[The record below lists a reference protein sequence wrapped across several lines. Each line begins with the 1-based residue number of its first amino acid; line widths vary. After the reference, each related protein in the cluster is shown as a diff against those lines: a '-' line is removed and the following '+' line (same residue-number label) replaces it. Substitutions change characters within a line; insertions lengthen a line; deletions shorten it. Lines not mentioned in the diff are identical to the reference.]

1 MRGLGGLAVGLLS
14 AFLSTAFAVHIPPEV
29 EQLPT
34 ITVHPPKA
42 LVALPF
48 DESIAL
54 TCEAKGNPKPVFHW
68 TKNGQDFNPHK
79 DPKLIKYENNGSF
92 LIPNNKDLAKYQG
105 KYRCYASNKLGTAV
119 SEETD
124 FTVYTPPKFPK
135 ERIEPV
141 VVKEGDSVILECN
154 PPKGTPPVQL
164 YWMTMGL
171 QHIEQDERVSMG
183 LNGNL
188 YFSNTLVK
196 DSRSDYCCFASF
208 STIRTIVQKTAM
220 AITVM
225 PLNSSSKSEVSGL
238 ERKPNLLVPPG
249 DQSQINLVKGE
260 ELELECISEGF
271 PTPKIEWTKL
281 GEKLPKRSNIKNY
294 GKLLTI
300 SKVTEEDSGKYM
312 CKAKNSVGETV
323 HYFHVEVEEPPRW
336 IEEPVRS
343 QVVTIGSDVHIKC
356 HAAGKPQPTVTW
368 LRNGKPLHE
377 FSSLHSKVQDDTL
390 ILLRALPNDTA
401 VYQCEASNTHGTLLA
416 TANVMVMNHPPLILT
431 RDYLEYATVRG
442 KGVTMDCRVFSSPP
456 ATVHW
461 RREDPE
467 GSVEEERFSLHKN
480 GSLQTHTA
488 EVEDMGKYMCYATNS
503 EGTASISA
511 ELYVKEPTR
520 IVVPPQDMEVRRG
533 STAELECQV
542 DFDQSLREDLEIL
555 WQKDGIDIYSNFTDD
570 SGFYIEERIL
580 YIFNVSHSD
589 GGLYTCIARTP
600 LDEVTADARITV
612 LDVPDPPVRLS
623 LSDLR
628 DRSVRL
634 NWVPTK
640 DYNSPVTEYS
650 IEYEENHW
658 EPGKWKP
665 LLRVSGNQ
673 NSAPLSLYGH
683 INYQFRVTAVNA
695 IGTGRPSKPSERYK
709 TPPAAPDR
717 NPENIKIEGHLP
729 HQMDISW
736 EPLLPIEH
744 NGPGLEYKLSYRQL
758 GVEDTWTEHILK
770 RHSFVVKDTPTF
782 VPYEIKIQ
790 ARNHQGWAPDPR
802 VVTGYSGEDL
812 PLAAPEDVSV
822 EVLNSTLLRVS
833 WSPVPQAQLR
843 GHLGGYSVH
852 WWRTRSLL
860 TSKEVP
866 AEKQF
871 LTLTGNRS
879 HTMVPG
885 LKPFSEYRLT
895 VNVFN
900 RRGNGPS
907 SSLLT
912 FTTPQGVPERPP
924 ILRATNPQGDS
935 ITLVWAPPLEANGIL
950 TGYRLQYQLINETM
964 DVDEA
969 HTVSIS
975 GPDTTQL
982 VLSNLKL
989 GSQYQ
994 FYLSACT
1001 VVGCGP
1007 AISEEEGT
1015 VRTAPL
1021 FNISTT
1027 VSHSFAKISWT
1038 ARGRQSDSEIYVA
1051 IMDHSDGIWRIS
1063 EAVNTSKSFH
1073 VIEGLEPE
1081 TVYTVR
1087 LLATH
1092 WPDNS
1097 SLFEEVFKT
1106 RGKGMAGVYESI
1118 SSSGWFVGMMC
1129 AVALLTLAVLIACF
1143 VTRNKGGKYAVK
1155 EKEDVRTDLEAHC
1168 VQEETSCEYSDSDE
1182 KPLKRSKRLLE
1193 GDVSGDDS
1201 SVDSSVDYEDE
1212 DSEFNEDGSFIGEY
1226 AGHKRKLSTEVNGH
1240 TTMTA

>member
-1 MRGLGGLAVGLLS
+1 WKRSSEILVAINKLNMSEKTNDDIGVSRLLLS
-14 AFLSTAFAVHIPPEV
+14 AMRYDYELDRFR
-29 EQLPT
+29 
-34 ITVHPPKA
+34 
-42 LVALPF
+42 
-48 DESIAL
+48 
-54 TCEAKGNPKPVFHW
+54 W
-68 TKNGQDFNPHK
+68 TKNGQDFYPHLEN
-79 DPKLIKYENNGSF
+79 KLIKFENSGSF
-92 LIPNNKDLAKYQG
+92 VIPNNKGLAKYQG

-124 FTVYTPPKFPK
+124 FTVPTPPKFPK

-208 STIRTIVQKTAM
+208 SAIRTIVQKTAM
-220 AITVM
+220 AIAVT
-225 PLNSSSKSEVSGL
+225 PQ
-238 ERKPNLLVPPG
+238 RKPNLLVPSG
-249 DQSQINLVKGE
+249 DQSQINLVTGE

-336 IEEPVRS
+336 IEEPVRT

-356 HAAGKPQPTVTW
+356 HAAGKPPPAITW
-368 LRNGKPLHE
+368 LRDGKPLH
-377 FSSLHSKVQDDTL
+377 VQGDTL
-390 ILLRALPNDTA
+390 ILHKALSNDTG
-401 VYQCEASNTHGTLLA
+401 VYQCEASNTHGTVLA

-442 KGVTMDCRVFSSPP
+442 KSVTMDCRVFGSPP

-461 RREDPE
+461 EDPE
-467 GSVEEERFSLHKN
+467 GSVEEERFSIHEN
-480 GSLQTHTA
+480 GSLQIHTA

-503 EGTASISA
+503 QGTANALSVITFLRSSYRNS
-511 ELYVKEPTR
+511 LR
-520 IVVPPQDMEVRRG
+520 C
-533 STAELECQV
+533 STAELECQA
-542 DFDQSLREDLEIL
+542 DMDQSLREDLEIL
-555 WQKDGIDIYSNFTDD
+555 WRKDGIDIYSNFTDD
-570 SGFYIEERIL
+570 SGFYIDERIL
-580 YIFNVSHSD
+580 YIFNANHSD

-600 LDEVTADARITV
+600 LDEDTAAARVTV
-612 LDVPDPPVRLS
+612 LDVPDPPVRLF

-634 NWVPTK
+634 HWVPTK
-640 DYNSPVTEYS
+640 DHNSPVKAEHI

-658 EPGKWKP
+658 DPGKWKP

-695 IGTGRPSKPSERYK
+695 IGAGRPSKPSERYK

-717 NPENIKIEGHLP
+717 NPENIKIEGHVP
-729 HQMDISW
+729 HQMHITW
-736 EPLLPIEH
+736 KPLLPIEH

-758 GVEDTWTEHILK
+758 GVEDTWTEHTME
-770 RHSFVVKDTPTF
+770 RHLFVVKDTPTF

-790 ARNHQGWAPDPR
+790 ARNHLGWAPEPR

-822 EVLNSTLLRVS
+822 VVLNSTLLRVS
-833 WSPVPQAQLR
+833 WSPIPQAQLR

-907 SSLLT
+907 SSPLT

-964 DVDEA
+964 EVDEA
-969 HTVSIS
+969 HTVNIS

-982 VLSNLKL
+982 VLPNLKL
-989 GSQYQ
+989 HSQYQ

-1007 AISEEEGT
+1007 AVSEEEGLT
-1015 VRTAPL
+1015 LSGCGPPV
-1021 FNISTT
+1021 
-1027 VSHSFAKISWT
+1027 
-1038 ARGRQSDSEIYVA
+1038 G
-1051 IMDHSDGIWRIS
+1051 DGIWRIS
-1063 EAVNTSKSFH
+1063 EAVNTSQSFH

-1087 LLATH
+1087 LLASR

-1097 SLFEEVFKT
+1097 SLFEEVFTT
-1106 RGKGMAGVYESI
+1106 RGKGMAGVSESI
-1118 SSSGWFVGMMC
+1118 SSRGWFVGMMC

-1155 EKEDVRTDLEAHC
+1155 EKEDVRMDLEAHC
-1168 VQEETSCEYSDSDE
+1168 VQEETSGEYSDSDE

-1193 GDVSGDDS
+1193 GDVSGDDT

-1226 AGHKRKLSTEVNGH
+1226 AGHKRKLSAEVNGH

>member
-1 MRGLGGLAVGLLS
+1 MRGLGGLAVGLLP
-14 AFLSTAFAVHIPPEV
+14 AFLSAAFAVYIPPEV

-34 ITVHPPKA
+34 ITVHPPKS
-42 LVALPF
+42 LIALPF
-48 DESIAL
+48 DESITL
-54 TCEAKGNPKPVFHW
+54 TCEAKGNPKPVFRW
-68 TKNGQDFNPHK
+68 TKNGQDFYPHLEN
-79 DPKLIKYENNGSF
+79 KLIKFENSGSF
-92 LIPNNKDLAKYQG
+92 VIPNNKGLAKYQG

-124 FTVYTPPKFPK
+124 FTVPTPPKFPK

-208 STIRTIVQKTAM
+208 SAIRTIVQKTTHVVTLPCVA
-220 AITVM
+220 
-225 PLNSSSKSEVSGL
+225 SGL
-238 ERKPNLLVPPG
+238 ERKPNLLVPSG
-249 DQSQINLVKGE
+249 DQSQINLVTGE

-336 IEEPVRS
+336 IEEPVRT

-356 HAAGKPQPTVTW
+356 HAAGKPPPAITW
-368 LRNGKPLHE
+368 LRDGKPLHE
-377 FSSLHSKVQDDTL
+377 LSSLHSKVQGDTL
-390 ILLRALPNDTA
+390 ILHKALSNDTG
-401 VYQCEASNTHGTLLA
+401 VYQCEASNTHGTVLA

-442 KGVTMDCRVFSSPP
+442 KSVTMDCRVFGSPP

-467 GSVEEERFSLHKN
+467 GSVEEERFSIHEN
-480 GSLQTHTA
+480 GSLQIHTA

-503 EGTASISA
+503 QGTASISA

-533 STAELECQV
+533 STAELECQA
-542 DFDQSLREDLEIL
+542 DMDQSLREDLEIL
-555 WQKDGIDIYSNFTDD
+555 WRKDGIDIYSNFTDD
-570 SGFYIEERIL
+570 SGIL
-580 YIFNVSHSD
+580 YIFNANHSD

-600 LDEVTADARITV
+600 LDEDTAAARVTV
-612 LDVPDPPVRLS
+612 LDVPDPPVRLF

-634 NWVPTK
+634 HWVPTK
-640 DYNSPVTEYS
+640 DHNSPVKEHI

-658 EPGKWKP
+658 DPGKWKP

-695 IGTGRPSKPSERYK
+695 IGAGRPSKPSERYK

-717 NPENIKIEGHLP
+717 NPENIKIEGHVP
-729 HQMDISW
+729 HQMHITW
-736 EPLLPIEH
+736 KPLLPIEH

-758 GVEDTWTEHILK
+758 GVEDTWTEHTME
-770 RHSFVVKDTPTF
+770 RHLFVVKDTPTF

-790 ARNHQGWAPDPR
+790 ARNHLGWAPEPR

-822 EVLNSTLLRVS
+822 VVLNSTLLRVS
-833 WSPVPQAQLR
+833 WSPIPQAQLR

-907 SSLLT
+907 SSPLT

-964 DVDEA
+964 EVDEA
-969 HTVSIS
+969 HTVNIS

-982 VLSNLKL
+982 VLPNLKL
-989 GSQYQ
+989 HSQYQ

-1007 AISEEEGT
+1007 AVSEEEGT
-1015 VRTAPL
+1015 VRTA
-1021 FNISTT
+1021 
-1027 VSHSFAKISWT
+1027 
-1038 ARGRQSDSEIYVA
+1038 GE
-1051 IMDHSDGIWRIS
+1051 
-1063 EAVNTSKSFH
+1063 
-1073 VIEGLEPE
+1073 
-1081 TVYTVR
+1081 
-1087 LLATH
+1087 
-1092 WPDNS
+1092 
-1097 SLFEEVFKT
+1097 
-1106 RGKGMAGVYESI
+1106 
-1118 SSSGWFVGMMC
+1118 GWFVGMMC

-1155 EKEDVRTDLEAHC
+1155 EKEDVRMDLEAHC
-1168 VQEETSCEYSDSDE
+1168 VQEETSGEYSDSDE

-1193 GDVSGDDS
+1193 GDVSGDDT

-1226 AGHKRKLSTEVNGH
+1226 AGHKRKLSAEVNGH

>member
-1 MRGLGGLAVGLLS
+1 MLHISDTVCSCS
-14 AFLSTAFAVHIPPEV
+14 AV

-34 ITVHPPKA
+34 ITVHPPKS
-42 LVALPF
+42 LIALPF
-48 DESIAL
+48 DESITL
-54 TCEAKGNPKPVFHW
+54 TCEAKGNPKPVFRW
-68 TKNGQDFNPHK
+68 TKNGQDFYPHLEN
-79 DPKLIKYENNGSF
+79 KLIKFENSGSF
-92 LIPNNKDLAKYQG
+92 VIPNNKGLAKYQG

-124 FTVYTPPKFPK
+124 FTVPTPPKFPK

-208 STIRTIVQKTAM
+208 SAIRTIVQKTAM
-220 AITVM
+220 AIAVT
-225 PLNSSSKSEVSGL
+225 PQ
-238 ERKPNLLVPPG
+238 RKPNLLVPSG
-249 DQSQINLVKGE
+249 DQSQINLVTGE

-336 IEEPVRS
+336 IEEPVRT

-356 HAAGKPQPTVTW
+356 HAAGKPPPAITW
-368 LRNGKPLHE
+368 LRDGKPLHGE
-377 FSSLHSKVQDDTL
+377 WTPTQSSDLVLYFHPPVYQHSL
-390 ILLRALPNDTA
+390 SNDTG
-401 VYQCEASNTHGTLLA
+401 VYQCEASNTHGTVLA

-442 KGVTMDCRVFSSPP
+442 KSVTMDCRVFGSPP

-467 GSVEEERFSLHKN
+467 GSVEEERFSIHEN
-480 GSLQTHTA
+480 GSLQIHTA

-503 EGTASISA
+503 QGTASISH
-511 ELYVKEPTR
+511 LSMTEPTR

-533 STAELECQV
+533 STAELECQA
-542 DFDQSLREDLEIL
+542 DMDQSLREDLEIL
-555 WQKDGIDIYSNFTDD
+555 WRKDGIDIYSNFTDD
-570 SGFYIEERIL
+570 SGY
-580 YIFNVSHSD
+580 
-589 GGLYTCIARTP
+589 
-600 LDEVTADARITV
+600 
-612 LDVPDPPVRLS
+612 VPDPPVRLF

-634 NWVPTK
+634 HWVPTK
-640 DYNSPVTEYS
+640 DHNSPVKEHI

-658 EPGKWKP
+658 DPGKWKP

-695 IGTGRPSKPSERYK
+695 IGAGRPSKPSERYK

-717 NPENIKIEGHLP
+717 NPENIKIEGHVP
-729 HQMDISW
+729 HQMHITW
-736 EPLLPIEH
+736 KPLLPIEH

-758 GVEDTWTEHILK
+758 GVEDTWTEHTME
-770 RHSFVVKDTPTF
+770 RHLFVVKDTPTF

-790 ARNHQGWAPDPR
+790 ARNHLGWAPEPR

-822 EVLNSTLLRVS
+822 VVLNSTLLRVS
-833 WSPVPQAQLR
+833 WSPIPQAQLR

-907 SSLLT
+907 SSPLT

-964 DVDEA
+964 EVDEA
-969 HTVSIS
+969 HTVNIS

-982 VLSNLKL
+982 VLPNLKL
-989 GSQYQ
+989 HSQYQ

-1007 AISEEEGT
+1007 AVSEEEGT
-1015 VRTAPL
+1015 VR
-1021 FNISTT
+1021 
-1027 VSHSFAKISWT
+1027 
-1038 ARGRQSDSEIYVA
+1038 
-1051 IMDHSDGIWRIS
+1051 DGIWRIS
-1063 EAVNTSKSFH
+1063 EAVNTSQSFH

-1087 LLATH
+1087 LLASR

-1097 SLFEEVFKT
+1097 SLFEEVFTT
-1106 RGKGMAGVYESI
+1106 RGK
-1118 SSSGWFVGMMC
+1118 
-1129 AVALLTLAVLIACF
+1129 
-1143 VTRNKGGKYAVK
+1143 VK
-1155 EKEDVRTDLEAHC
+1155 EKEDVRMDLEAHC
-1168 VQEETSCEYSDSDE
+1168 VQEETSGEYSDSDE

-1193 GDVSGDDS
+1193 GDVSGDDT

-1226 AGHKRKLSTEVNGH
+1226 AGHKRKLSAEVNGH

>member
-1 MRGLGGLAVGLLS
+1 MLHISDTVCSCS
-14 AFLSTAFAVHIPPEV
+14 AV

-34 ITVHPPKA
+34 ITVHPPKS
-42 LVALPF
+42 LIALPF
-48 DESIAL
+48 DESITL
-54 TCEAKGNPKPVFHW
+54 TCEAKGNPKPVFRW
-68 TKNGQDFNPHK
+68 TKNGQDFYPHLEN
-79 DPKLIKYENNGSF
+79 KLIKFENSGSF
-92 LIPNNKDLAKYQG
+92 VIPNNKGLAKYQG

-124 FTVYTPPKFPK
+124 FTVPTPPKFPK

-208 STIRTIVQKTAM
+208 SAIRTIVQKTAM
-220 AITVM
+220 AIAVT
-225 PLNSSSKSEVSGL
+225 PLTLPCVASGL
-238 ERKPNLLVPPG
+238 ERKPNLLVPSG
-249 DQSQINLVKGE
+249 DQSQINLVTGE

-336 IEEPVRS
+336 IEEPVRT

-356 HAAGKPQPTVTW
+356 HAAGKPPPAITW
-368 LRNGKPLHE
+368 LRDGKPLHGE
-377 FSSLHSKVQDDTL
+377 WTPTQSSDLVLYFHPPVYQHSL
-390 ILLRALPNDTA
+390 SNDTG
-401 VYQCEASNTHGTLLA
+401 VYQCEASNTHGTVLA

-442 KGVTMDCRVFSSPP
+442 KSVTMDCRVFGSPP

-467 GSVEEERFSLHKN
+467 GSVEEERFSIHEN
-480 GSLQTHTA
+480 GSLQIHTA

-503 EGTASISA
+503 QGTASISH
-511 ELYVKEPTR
+511 LSMTEPTR

-533 STAELECQV
+533 STAELECQA
-542 DFDQSLREDLEIL
+542 DMDQSLREDLEIL
-555 WQKDGIDIYSNFTDD
+555 WRKDGIDIYSNFTDD
-570 SGFYIEERIL
+570 SGY
-580 YIFNVSHSD
+580 
-589 GGLYTCIARTP
+589 
-600 LDEVTADARITV
+600 
-612 LDVPDPPVRLS
+612 VPDPPVRLF

-634 NWVPTK
+634 HWVPTK
-640 DYNSPVTEYS
+640 DHNSPVKEHI

-658 EPGKWKP
+658 DPGKWKP

-695 IGTGRPSKPSERYK
+695 IGAGRPSKPSERYK

-717 NPENIKIEGHLP
+717 NPENIKIEGHVP
-729 HQMDISW
+729 HQMHITW
-736 EPLLPIEH
+736 KPLLPIEH

-758 GVEDTWTEHILK
+758 GVEDTWTEHTME
-770 RHSFVVKDTPTF
+770 RHLFVVKDTPTF

-790 ARNHQGWAPDPR
+790 ARNHLGWAPEPR

-822 EVLNSTLLRVS
+822 VVLNSTLLRVS
-833 WSPVPQAQLR
+833 WSPIPQAQLR

-907 SSLLT
+907 SSPLT

-964 DVDEA
+964 EVDEA
-969 HTVSIS
+969 HTVNIS

-982 VLSNLKL
+982 VLPNLKL
-989 GSQYQ
+989 HSQYQ

-1007 AISEEEGT
+1007 AVSEEEGT
-1015 VRTAPL
+1015 VR
-1021 FNISTT
+1021 
-1027 VSHSFAKISWT
+1027 
-1038 ARGRQSDSEIYVA
+1038 
-1051 IMDHSDGIWRIS
+1051 DGIWRIS
-1063 EAVNTSKSFH
+1063 EAVNTSQSFH

-1087 LLATH
+1087 LLASR

-1097 SLFEEVFKT
+1097 SLFEEVFTT
-1106 RGKGMAGVYESI
+1106 RGKGMAGVSESI
-1118 SSSGWFVGMMC
+1118 SSRGWFVGMMC

-1155 EKEDVRTDLEAHC
+1155 EKEDVRMDLEAHC
-1168 VQEETSCEYSDSDE
+1168 VQEETSGEYSDSDE

-1193 GDVSGDDS
+1193 GDVSGDDT

-1226 AGHKRKLSTEVNGH
+1226 AGHKRKLSAEVNGH

>member
-1 MRGLGGLAVGLLS
+1 MLHISDTVCSCS
-14 AFLSTAFAVHIPPEV
+14 AV

-34 ITVHPPKA
+34 ITVHPPKS
-42 LVALPF
+42 LIALPF
-48 DESIAL
+48 DESITL
-54 TCEAKGNPKPVFHW
+54 TCEAKGNPKPVFRW
-68 TKNGQDFNPHK
+68 TKNGQDFYPHLEN
-79 DPKLIKYENNGSF
+79 KLIKFENSGSF
-92 LIPNNKDLAKYQG
+92 VIPNNKGLAKYQG

-124 FTVYTPPKFPK
+124 FTVPTPPKFPK

-208 STIRTIVQKTAM
+208 SAIRTIVQKTAM
-220 AITVM
+220 THVVTLPCVA
-225 PLNSSSKSEVSGL
+225 SGL
-238 ERKPNLLVPPG
+238 ERKPNLLVPSG
-249 DQSQINLVKGE
+249 DQSQINLVTGE

-336 IEEPVRS
+336 IEEPVRT

-356 HAAGKPQPTVTW
+356 HAAGKPPPAITW
-368 LRNGKPLHE
+368 LRDGKPLHGE
-377 FSSLHSKVQDDTL
+377 WTPTQSSDLGDTL
-390 ILLRALPNDTA
+390 ILHKALSNDTG
-401 VYQCEASNTHGTLLA
+401 VYQCEASNTHGTVLA

-442 KGVTMDCRVFSSPP
+442 KSVTMDCRVFGSPP

-461 RREDPE
+461 S
-467 GSVEEERFSLHKN
+467 GSVEEERFSIHEN
-480 GSLQTHTA
+480 GSLQIHTA

-503 EGTASISA
+503 QGTASISA

-533 STAELECQV
+533 STAELECQA
-542 DFDQSLREDLEIL
+542 DMDQSLREDLEIL
-555 WQKDGIDIYSNFTDD
+555 WRKDGIDIYSNFTDD
-570 SGFYIEERIL
+570 SGFYIDERIL
-580 YIFNVSHSD
+580 YIFNANHSD

-600 LDEVTADARITV
+600 LDEDTAAARVTV
-612 LDVPDPPVRLS
+612 LDVPDPPVRLF

-634 NWVPTK
+634 HWVPTK
-640 DYNSPVTEYS
+640 DHNSPVKEHI

-658 EPGKWKP
+658 DPGKWKP

-695 IGTGRPSKPSERYK
+695 IGAGRPSKPSERYK

-717 NPENIKIEGHLP
+717 NPENIKIEGHVP
-729 HQMDISW
+729 HQMHITW
-736 EPLLPIEH
+736 KPLLPIEH

-758 GVEDTWTEHILK
+758 GVEDTWTEHTME
-770 RHSFVVKDTPTF
+770 RHLFVVKDTPTF

-790 ARNHQGWAPDPR
+790 ARNHLGWAPEPR

-822 EVLNSTLLRVS
+822 VVLNSTLLRVS
-833 WSPVPQAQLR
+833 WSPIPQAQLR
-843 GHLGGYSVH
+843 GHLGGYSVSVH

-907 SSLLT
+907 SSPLT

-964 DVDEA
+964 EVDEA
-969 HTVSIS
+969 HTVNIS

-982 VLSNLKL
+982 VLPNLKL
-989 GSQYQ
+989 HSQYQ

-1007 AISEEEGT
+1007 AVSEEEGT
-1015 VRTAPL
+1015 VRTAGDGL
-1021 FNISTT
+1021 
-1027 VSHSFAKISWT
+1027 AKHASRPKPNRT
-1038 ARGRQSDSEIYVA
+1038 SLGHPQAEGLTLSGCGPPVG
-1051 IMDHSDGIWRIS
+1051 DGIWRIS
-1063 EAVNTSKSFH
+1063 EAVNTSQSFH

-1087 LLATH
+1087 LLASR

-1097 SLFEEVFKT
+1097 SLFEEVFTT
-1106 RGKGMAGVYESI
+1106 RGKGMAGVSESI
-1118 SSSGWFVGMMC
+1118 SSRGWFVGMMC

-1155 EKEDVRTDLEAHC
+1155 EKEDVRMDLEAHC
-1168 VQEETSCEYSDSDE
+1168 VQEETSGEYSDSDE

-1193 GDVSGDDS
+1193 GDVSGDDT

-1226 AGHKRKLSTEVNGH
+1226 AGHKRKLSAEVNGH